1 MITDVAVIG
10 LGKLG
15 GTMAGCLAS
24 RGFNVIGVD
33 VSQKIVNALNAGR
46 APAQETGLD
55 ELIAKYKERIRAT
68 LSHED
73 AILNSDLSFVIVP
86 TPSDER
92 GAFSLQYAAYAFE
105 AIGKALAK
113 RDRYHTV
120 VLTSTVL
127 PGSTRYGLLPILE
140 KHSGKKC
147 GRDFGLCYSPE
158 FIALGTVIRDYLNPD
173 FYLVGEFD
181 ERSGSILESV
191 NARVAIN
198 HAPTKRMSIENAE
211 LAKIAVNSFVTLK
224 ISYANML
231 ADLCER
237 IPGGDVDVVSDAIGM
252 DKRIGRRYLTG
263 GFGFGGPCFPRD
275 NVALNF
281 VGKRLEASTELLE
294 VNDKYNRSISPR
306 FVEKLKPY
314 LRPGATIAVLGLAY
328 KPLSHVIEESA
339 GMYLCLTLANSGFR
353 VIGYD
358 PLAAAEA
365 QAALRMHALVADSLA
380 ACLQDAECVLVTTPD
395 EVYKALKPEDLIGAK
410 ESVTVVDFWRC
421 LPEPV
426 RHHSKIR
433 YIPMGRSLDDAE
445 AIRNIEK
452 LWCHGNSNCRQIV

>member
-1 MITDVAVIG
+1 MIQDVSVIG

-15 GTMAGCLAS
+15 GTMVGCLAS

-33 VSQKIVNALNAGR
+33 VSQKAVDALSAGQ

-55 ELIAKYKERIRAT
+55 DLIGKYKERIRAT
-68 LSHED
+68 LSHEE
-73 AILNSDLSFVIVP
+73 AILGSELSFVIVP
-86 TPSDER
+86 TPSDKR
-92 GAFSLQYAAYAFE
+92 GAFSIQYAAYAFE

-113 RDRYHTV
+113 RNSYHTV

-140 KHSGKKC
+140 KFSGKKC
-147 GRDFGLCYSPE
+147 GKDFGLCYSPE

-181 ERSGSILESV
+181 ERSGSALESV
-191 NARVAIN
+191 NSRVALN
-198 HAPTKRMSIENAE
+198 NAPSKRMSIENAE
-211 LAKIAVNSFVTLK
+211 LAKISVNSYVTLK

-231 ADLCER
+231 SDLCER

-263 GFGFGGPCFPRD
+263 GFGYGGPCFPRD

-281 VGKRLEASTELLE
+281 IGKHLGAATQLLE
-294 VNDKYNRSISPR
+294 VNDTYNRTISPR
-306 FVEKLKPY
+306 FVDRLKPH
-314 LRPGATIAVLGLAY
+314 LRKGATVAVLGLAY
-328 KPLSHVIEESA
+328 KPLSHVIEESS
-339 GMYLCLTLANSGFR
+339 GIYLCRALADSGLR

-358 PLAAAEA
+358 PLATEESRMT
-365 QAALRMHALVADSLA
+365 LRDHALVADSMPN
-380 ACLQDAECVLVTTPD
+380 CLQDAECVLVTTPD
-395 EVYKALKPEDLIGAK
+395 ETFKALKPEDYIGNKKA
-410 ESVTVVDFWRC
+410 VTVVDFWRC

-426 RHHSKIR
+426 RKHPNIR
-433 YIPMGRSLDDAE
+433 YIPMGRCLDDAE
-445 AIRNIEK
+445 AIRK
-452 LWCHGNSNCRQIV
+452 LDGLWGDNPH

>member
-1 MITDVAVIG
+1 VINDVAVIG

-33 VSQKIVNALNAGR
+33 VSQKAVDTLNAGH

-55 ELIAKYKERIRAT
+55 ELIGNNKARIRAT
-68 LSHED
+68 LSHDD
-73 AILNSDLSFVIVP
+73 AILNSDMSFVIVP

-92 GAFSLQYAAYAFE
+92 GAFSIQYAAYAFE

-113 RDRYHTV
+113 RNGYHTV

-140 KHSGKKC
+140 KFSGKRC
-147 GRDFGLCYSPE
+147 GEDFGLCYNPE

-181 ERSGSILESV
+181 ERSGANLESV
-191 NARVAIN
+191 NSRVALN
-198 HAPTKRMSIENAE
+198 EAPSKKMSIENAE
-211 LAKIAVNSFVTLK
+211 LAKIALNSYVTLK

-237 IPGGDVDVVSDAIGM
+237 IPGGDVDVVSDAIGH

-263 GFGFGGPCFPRD
+263 GFGYGGPCFPRD

-281 VGKRLEASTELLE
+281 LGRRLGASTQLLE
-294 VNDKYNRSISPR
+294 VNDSYNRTISPR

-314 LRPGATIAVLGLAY
+314 LRNGSTVAVLGLAY
-328 KPLSHVIEESA
+328 KPLSQVIEESP
-339 GMYLCLTLANSGFR
+339 GLYLCLALANSGLR
-353 VIGYD
+353 VLGYD
-358 PLAAAEA
+358 PLATEEA
-365 QAALRMHALVADSLA
+365 RAALRMHALVSDSVA

-395 EVYKALKPEDLIGAK
+395 DVYKALKPEDYIGNK

-421 LPEPV
+421 LPESI

-433 YIPMGRSLDDAE
+433 YVPMGRCLDDAE
-445 AIRNIEK
+445 AITK
-452 LWCHGNSNCRQIV
+452 LDGLWRSDKS